1 MNDLGTVRLETE
13 RLILRKFEISDAK
26 GMYENW
32 CTDKESCK
40 FLSWEPHKSIR
51 ETKRLIRSWIR
62 GYKHGSYC
70 WIVEIKESGEVIGS
84 ISAVELRKK
93 DGNCEI
99 GYCYGSKYWNKG
111 YATEALKAVIDF
123 LNDCGLHLVEAR
135 HISGN
140 PASGRVMEKAGMTKE
155 AVLRDRRINKS
166 TGELND
172 AIAYSA
178 VKSDL

>member
-1 MNDLGTVRLETE
+1 MGTVRLETE

-32 CTDKESCK
+32 CTDKEACK

-62 GYKHGSYC
+62 GYKHGSYH

-93 DGNCEI
+93 
-99 GYCYGSKYWNKG
+99 
-111 YATEALKAVIDF
+111 TETA
-123 LNDCGLHLVEAR
+123 
-135 HISGN
+135 
-140 PASGRVMEKAGMTKE
+140 
-155 AVLRDRRINKS
+155 
-166 TGELND
+166 
-172 AIAYSA
+172 
-178 VKSDL
+178 KSDIATAQNSGTRATQLKRSKPLLIFS